1 MESTPNAIVGDLV
14 NQTVDTISP
23 DETVTV
29 AKRRMESQT
38 ARSLIVVESTRPVGI
53 VQWRGLNRYEGD
65 TLIREVMQTAFPV
78 LKADMP
84 VDEVRGYLNEV
95 DVDVDHLPVI
105 DESGSLIGEVPRGLI
120 TKMEVSTDAAT
131 DQIVSGPEAEVEAP
145 VLRLEQGMK
154 VVGAAGSKLGVIDEV
169 DLTSDGRIAHFTVKY
184 GMLGRRAKRLPADVI
199 RTVDSDSVE
208 LSLDQME
215 FKMLADVGDVVP

>member
-1 MESTPNAIVGDLV
+1 MESTPIAIIGDLV
-14 NQTVDTISP
+14 NQSVDTISP

-53 VQWRGLNRYEGD
+53 VQWRGLNRHEGD
-65 TLIREVMQTAFPV
+65 TRIREVMQTAFPV
-78 LKADMP
+78 LKSDMP
-84 VDEVRGYLNEV
+84 VDEVRSYLGEV
-95 DVDVDHLPVI
+95 DVDIDHLPVI

-131 DQIVSGPEAEVEAP
+131 DQIVSGPEADAEAP
-145 VLRLEQGMK
+145 ALRLEQGMK
-154 VVGAAGSKLGVIDEV
+154 VVGAAGNKLGAIDEV

-199 RTVDSDSVE
+199 RNVDSDSVE

-215 FKMLADVGDVVP
+215 FKMLADVGDTVP